1 MEQKHILI
9 IVPVVSILIFTISQY
24 EFAHGNNS
32 TVQVLIDKGD
42 TLTDLGNYEEAIT
55 YYDKAL
61 AIDHNNSSAL
71 YNKSLALAGLGRLKE
86 SLAYYSKALDI
97 DSNSIITPNNN
108 DSILDSIRH

>member
-1 MEQKHILI
+1 MEK
-9 IVPVVSILIFTISQY
+9 SIEVLKGFEKKDKVMMGRVATNISFLY
-24 EFAHGNNS
+24 FLETDFKNAEKFA
-32 TVQVLIDKGD
+32 
-42 TLTDLGNYEEAIT
+42 EEAIT
-55 YYDKAL
+55 YDNRTL
-61 AIDHNNSSAL
+61 AIDPNNSSAL

>member
-42 TLTDLGNYEEAIT
+42 TLTDLGNYEDAIT

-61 AIDHNNSSAL
+61 AIDPNNATFL
-71 YNKSLALAGLGRLKE
+71 DDKGYSLSKLGKYTD
-86 SLAYYSKALDI
+86 AITYYDKAL
-97 DSNSIITPNNN
+97 
-108 DSILDSIRH
+108 LL